1 MKNLQTDTSVERS
14 VGQATTVRK
23 VTPYKDKS
31 WYVKWTASFFIL
43 IAFVIRAADYS
54 NELDLAFSFIGVSLW
69 GWVGFMWNDRAIII
83 LNAAGATI
91 LAVGLLESIKALP

>member
-54 NELDLAFSFIGVSLW
+54 NELDLVFSFIGVSLW

-83 LNAAGATI
+83 LNATGGMI
-91 LAVGLLESIKALP
+91 LAVGILEAFS

>member
-1 MKNLQTDTSVERS
+1 MTNSQTDTSEARS
-14 VGQATTVRK
+14 VDQVTTVKK

-54 NELDLAFSFIGVSLW
+54 NELDLVFSFIGVSLW

-83 LNAAGATI
+83 LNAAGGMI
-91 LAVGLLESIKALP
+91 LAVGILEAFT

>member
-1 MKNLQTDTSVERS
+1 MRNSQTDTSGAKS

-54 NELDLAFSFIGVSLW
+54 NELDLVFSFIGVSLW

-83 LNAAGATI
+83 LNATGGII
-91 LAVGLLESIKALP
+91 LAVGILEAFS